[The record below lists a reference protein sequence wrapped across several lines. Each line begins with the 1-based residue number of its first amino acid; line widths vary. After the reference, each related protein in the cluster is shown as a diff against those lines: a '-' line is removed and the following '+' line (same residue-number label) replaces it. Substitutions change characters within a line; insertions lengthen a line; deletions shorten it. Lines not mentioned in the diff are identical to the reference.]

1 MRDRHK
7 GGQTTIGEEMSDP
20 ATGTKRS
27 PFGPAITPKVIVIGA
42 GLGGIAAGVTMK
54 KAGINT
60 FTIFEKATSPGG
72 TWRDNTY
79 PGCEVDVGSYLY
91 SYSFKQRFPWTR
103 THARQPEILRYVEE
117 VVDEYRLGPHLR
129 LGTAVESARWDE
141 GRQMYEVRLADGTTE
156 ECHVLISGVGF
167 LNVPRYPTW
176 PGLEDFEGTK
186 FHTFRWEHEHDL
198 RGQKVA
204 IVGTGS
210 TAIQVVP
217 EIAGEVEKLYV
228 FQREPGWIIPKGER
242 DFTEEELIKFH
253 TFRARRR
260 ARIRLYIWLETM
272 NFARAIHRPGTKA
285 NSKLEQIC
293 RDFIDRE
300 LEDRPDLRA
309 AVTPSYPFPG
319 KRPIFASTFYGALKS
334 DNVVLVPKAVT
345 EVTPK
350 GIVDAD
356 GEEHQVDVLIM
367 ATGFQPAN
375 YLASVEVT
383 GRDGRTIHQVWNGEP
398 AAFLGMMVPGF
409 PNFFMLYGPNTNG
422 GEIIF
427 HLEHQSRFAVRAM
440 KRMIRT
446 GTSAVEVR
454 PRVYERYNRW
464 IQKKMGGTA
473 WVVSNNYYKAPTG
486 KIVTQWPYGA
496 LFYGFL
502 TNVSGR
508 ISLRARRPPGV
519 RPGDGR
525 PLSTESS
532 HRVLAGSVAEG
543 QAQT

>member
-1 MRDRHK
+1 
-7 GGQTTIGEEMSDP
+7 
-20 ATGTKRS
+20 
-27 PFGPAITPKVIVIGA
+27 
-42 GLGGIAAGVTMK
+42 
-54 KAGINT
+54 
-60 FTIFEKATSPGG
+60 
-72 TWRDNTY
+72 
-79 PGCEVDVGSYLY
+79 
-91 SYSFKQRFPWTR
+91 
-103 THARQPEILRYVEE
+103 
-117 VVDEYRLGPHLR
+117 
-129 LGTAVESARWDE
+129 
-141 GRQMYEVRLADGTTE
+141 
-156 ECHVLISGVGF
+156 
-167 LNVPRYPTW
+167 
-176 PGLEDFEGTK
+176 
-186 FHTFRWEHEHDL
+186 
-198 RGQKVA
+198 
-204 IVGTGS
+204 
-210 TAIQVVP
+210 
-217 EIAGEVEKLYV
+217 
-228 FQREPGWIIPKGER
+228 
-242 DFTEEELIKFH
+242 
-253 TFRARRR
+253 
-260 ARIRLYIWLETM
+260 IRLYIWLETM

-285 NSKLEQIC
+285 NTKLEQLC

-319 KRPIFASTFYGALKS
+319 ERPIFASTFYRALKA
-334 DNVVLVPKAVT
+334 DNVHLVPKAVT

-367 ATGFQPAN
+367 ATGFQPTN

-440 KRMIRT
+440 KRMMRT

-454 PRVYERYNRW
+454 RRVYERYNRW
-464 IQKKMGGTA
+464 IQKKMAGTA

-502 TNVSGR
+502 SKVSGPPA
-508 ISLRARRPPGV
+508 LRAGRAPGAGRGHRRPFSDK
-519 RPGDGR
+519 R
-525 PLSTESS
+525 S
-532 HRVLAGSVAEG
+532 HRVAAGPVPEG
-543 QAQT
+543 QAQS